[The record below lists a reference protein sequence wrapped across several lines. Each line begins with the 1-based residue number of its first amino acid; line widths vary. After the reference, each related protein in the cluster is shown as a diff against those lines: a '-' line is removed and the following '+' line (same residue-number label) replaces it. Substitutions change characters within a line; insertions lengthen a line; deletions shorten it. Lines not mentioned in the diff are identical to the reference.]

1 MVDSADRRQPS
12 ERPGSAPADT
22 AAQGER
28 ELKKEGKVSRQKRFA
43 PEQIIAMLREA
54 DVRLSH
60 GERVAGICSSFG
72 ISEQSY
78 YRWRRQYGGLRIDQ
92 AQKMKRLERE
102 NARLRRVL
110 SSLSVGSGLLGQG
123 SNKD

>member
-1 MVDSADRRQPS
+1 MSQ
-12 ERPGSAPADT
+12 
-22 AAQGER
+22 
-28 ELKKEGKVSRQKRFA
+28 QKRFA

-54 DVRLSH
+54 DVRLTH
-60 GERVAGICSSFG
+60 GERVSGICQSFG

-110 SSLSVGSGLLGQG
+110 SSLSADGGLLSQ
-123 SNKD
+123 NKG

>member
-1 MVDSADRRQPS
+1 M
-12 ERPGSAPADT
+12 
-22 AAQGER
+22 
-28 ELKKEGKVSRQKRFA
+28 SRQKRFA